1 MSRKPDN
8 KEEAYLL
15 ERLKEIYGSLA
26 VKPRAIGG
34 DAQTPHHQWEH
45 KYRNTD
51 GFTVQKD
58 HWDKICARA
67 ALEDTNPVL
76 VVKNKHQQRL
86 AVLRLEDLLT
96 LLSGWERWQQ
106 DLG

>member
-1 MSRKPDN
+1 MGRKPDN

-15 ERLKEIYGSLA
+15 DRLREIYGDLA

-45 KYRNTD
+45 KYRSTS

-58 HWDKICARA
+58 HWDKISARA
-67 ALEDTNPVL
+67 AMERTRPVL
-76 VVKNKHQQRL
+76 VIKNKHQQRL
-86 AVLRLEDLLT
+86 AVLELDDLLE
-96 LLSGWERWQQ
+96 LLTGWERWQKH
-106 DLG
+106 LE